1 MMESTPATNQEWT
14 MEIFHNV
21 TLVTKEKITVLNDK
35 SFRRRTAANMDELP
49 DGRIYGKFV
58 ALDYAVT
65 VGVGRRYLIAVT
77 KKAVGLQMGPSNSV
91 GQVRDATSG
100 H

>member
-1 MMESTPATNQEWT
+1 M
-14 MEIFHNV
+14 F
-21 TLVTKEKITVLNDK
+21 
-35 SFRRRTAANMDELP
+35 NMDELP